1 MASLKTLQSIGYTTA
16 FFELPEVGSTYY
28 TFDNATISRQPGYWN
43 IVGVNLHQENDFF
56 LDLQILYIDE
66 EALQYRPFSALRDAS
81 NFLSL
86 HQDEMQALV
95 SFLEEKFNLRDS
107 HLKSELQHFSMMNEQ
122 ELAELHFDERE
133 IQQNCG
139 NYYLYHPDS
148 HIQTFDEIS
157 IIGLPSWD
165 FKGKIYS
172 TGTLV
177 FATFDRERLKDPAF
191 HILDGEWLGSIR
203 FDLQALREFIFL
215 LKQQAK

>member
-122 ELAELHFDERE
+122 ELAEL
-133 IQQNCG
+133 
-139 NYYLYHPDS
+139 DS